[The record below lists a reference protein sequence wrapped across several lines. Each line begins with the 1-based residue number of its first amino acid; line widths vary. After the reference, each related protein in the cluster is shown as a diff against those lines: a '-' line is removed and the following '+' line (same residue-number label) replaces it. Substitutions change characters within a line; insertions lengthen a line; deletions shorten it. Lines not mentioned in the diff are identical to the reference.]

1 MRERVFQ
8 ILKNGTFED
17 LKLGKSLTV
26 RNRDEDS
33 GAGLLIA
40 RGEVMKMDLE
50 RKQDLVSQDESF
62 VLCLPRKGD
71 LGK

>member
-8 ILKNGTFED
+8 IKKNCTFEGIQ
-17 LKLGKSLTV
+17 LGKSLTV

-40 RGEVMKMDLE
+40 RGEVKKMHLE
-50 RKQDLVSQDESF
+50 RKQDLVSEDERF
-62 VLCLPRKGD
+62 VLCLPCKGD
-71 LGK
+71 IEK